1 MIKSALT
8 IELTFP
14 PVSVGGRWLFFK
26 TFQTSTSSKRYFCFQ
41 TQALNCRTSL
51 YSLHWYL
58 LLCRHLSI
66 YLTKLN
72 KVTSKGVLRL
82 CSIHGDVSKELPRQP
97 FKTGKIV
104 KWLQKPGTQ
113 STFQKTSNMFS
124 TFCTLVTEHSI
135 SV

>member
-1 MIKSALT
+1 MAFLQDISNQHFKQKVFLLSNPSIKLQNFTVFTALVL
-8 IELTFP
+8 IAL
-14 PVSVGGRWLFFK
+14 
-26 TFQTSTSSKRYFCFQ
+26 QTS
-41 TQALNCRTSL
+41 
-51 YSLHWYL
+51 LHLPHYG
-58 LLCRHLSI
+58 
-66 YLTKLN
+66 LN